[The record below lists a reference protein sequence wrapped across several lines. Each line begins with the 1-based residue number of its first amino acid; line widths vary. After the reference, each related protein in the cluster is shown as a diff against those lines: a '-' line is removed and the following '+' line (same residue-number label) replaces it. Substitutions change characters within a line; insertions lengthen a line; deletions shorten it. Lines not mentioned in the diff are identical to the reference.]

1 MPKRNKFSFRLTTTT
16 IAHYHWLMMIDADW
30 CWLILIGADWFWLI
44 LIDADW
50 CFSKFQPGSER
61 TSGVSSVIFSV
72 KAPILQGIVWK
83 LKMYENFPKKE
94 IYESKVCI
102 FRNPITMHFHNHLAS
117 WAYYPLL
124 INAVSSIDP
133 NPIYPLIKTELS
145 QFIQNFKY

>member
-94 IYESKVCI
+94 IYESKICI
-102 FRNPITMHFHNHLAS
+102 PGQLS
-117 WAYYPLL
+117 LL
-124 INAVSSIDP
+124 STFNQRCEFNRPKSNISFYKNWTFPVYS
-133 NPIYPLIKTELS
+133 K
-145 QFIQNFKY
+145 F